1 MKIEVSNGEIL
12 DKYAILNIK
21 MQNLHGVDDVKA
33 TNVRTEYETLTPKV
47 DKIFQNCKEP
57 NRLESLYI
65 DLLNINKTLWN
76 IEDQIRDCES
86 DQNFGA
92 DFIELARSVY
102 YTNDERSSVKK
113 EINSITGSRLV
124 EEKAY
129 KEYK

>member
-12 DKYAILNIK
+12 DKYTILEIK
-21 MQNLHGVDDVKA
+21 MENIHGVDDVKA
-33 TNVRTEYETLTPKV
+33 ANVRVEYETLTPKV
-47 DKIFQNCKEP
+47 DKIFADCEEP
-57 NRLESLYI
+57 NRLESLYT
-65 DLLNINKTLWN
+65 DLLNINQTLWN
-76 IEDQIRDCES
+76 IEDQIRDCER

-102 YTNDERSSVKK
+102 FTNDERSVVKK
-113 EINSITGSRLV
+113 EINLITGSRLF

>member
-12 DKYAILNIK
+12 DKYTILNIK

-33 TNVRTEYETLTPKV
+33 ANVRVEYETLTPKV
-47 DKIFQNCKEP
+47 DKIFADCKEL
-57 NRLESLYI
+57 NRLESLYL
-65 DLLNINKTLWN
+65 DLFNINQTLWN
-76 IEDQIRDCES
+76 IEDYIRDCER

-102 YTNDERSSVKK
+102 FTNDERSSVKK

>member
-12 DKYAILNIK
+12 DKYTILNIK

-33 TNVRTEYETLTPKV
+33 TNVRIEYETLTPKV
-47 DKIFQNCKEP
+47 DKIFADCKEP

-65 DLLNINKTLWN
+65 DLLNINQTLWN
-76 IEDQIRDCES
+76 IEDQIRDCEH

-102 YTNDERSSVKK
+102 FTNDERSVVKK
-113 EINSITGSRLV
+113 KINSTTGSRLI